1 MLIAMLKERR
11 KKKMGKFFGWFQKD
25 DVAELK
31 KDREALVKKAAD
43 IEEEI
48 KAIDERIAKIEAENE
63 GND

>member
-1 MLIAMLKERR
+1 
-11 KKKMGKFFGWFQKD
+11 MGKWFGWFQKD

-43 IEEEI
+43 IAEEI

>member
-1 MLIAMLKERR
+1 
-11 KKKMGKFFGWFQKD
+11 MGKFFGWFQKD